1 MVKVESYEVSEGFYY
16 SKDFEW
22 IKIEGDK
29 VRMGITD
36 YAQKSLREIVYTELP
51 IVGAEVKQGEPY
63 GTLESVKAVSDLV
76 AAVSGT
82 IEEVN
87 DAAQSKPEILNEDPY
102 VKGWLIIVK
111 PSNLE
116 AELANLMDF
125 NKAVEWH
132 KAQAAGKC

>member
-1 MVKVESYEVSEGFYY
+1 MVKVESYEVPENLYY

-29 VRMGITD
+29 IRMGVTD
-36 YAQKSLREIVYTELP
+36 CAQKSLREIVYAELP
-51 IVGAEVKQGEPY
+51 AVGSAVKQGEPY

-87 DAAQSKPEILNEDPY
+87 DEVQSKPETLNEDSY
-102 VKGWLIIVK
+102 AKGWLVVVK
-111 PSNLE
+111 PSNLQ

-125 NKAVEWH
+125 DKAVEWH
-132 KAQAAGKC
+132 KAQSK

>member
-1 MVKVESYEVSEGFYY
+1 MVKVDNYEVPEDLYY
-16 SKDFEW
+16 SNDFEW

-36 YAQKSLREIVYTELP
+36 YAQKQLREIVYAELP
-51 IVGAEVKQGEPY
+51 EAGTEVKQNEPY

-82 IEEVN
+82 VEEVN
-87 DAAQSKPEILNEDPY
+87 AEVQSKPEILNEDPY
-102 VKGWLIIVK
+102 VKGWLILVN
-111 PSNLE
+111 PANLQ

-125 NKAVEWH
+125 DKAVEWH
-132 KAQAAGKC
+132 KNQGK